1 MGFRHPNRH
10 HQLNVVYMC
19 MHYGSDAFELAYI
32 TAATLHECIS
42 GNTTEL
48 NLKKKYKYETSK
60 TSEIYVSYKSASIP
74 SDVLRHKFCGPLFC
88 VFGAQQKQVTSRYI
102 T

>member
-19 MHYGSDAFELAYI
+19 MHYGSDSFELAYI

-48 NLKKKYKYETSK
+48 NLKKK
-60 TSEIYVSYKSASIP
+60 V
-74 SDVLRHKFCGPLFC
+74 
-88 VFGAQQKQVTSRYI
+88 QV
-102 T
+102 